1 MATTDELAARLCA
14 AAGLE
19 PPTSVQRA
27 ALSSANEHF
36 LVDGTFVLRRY
47 RQRAAPHTALVRV
60 RRELRALE
68 TLATAGVPVTRVLA
82 ACEEPGAESLLVER
96 AKGESL
102 RSWAARLPLDEAAS
116 AWAAAGHAL
125 AAVHSVDVGRPA
137 DEASRG
143 TWHYEEVLANLDRLR
158 ESRPD
163 LPALDRL
170 LALVEDA
177 RPFCEEA
184 PVAFCQCD
192 AHLWQFMLV
201 RRGTDW
207 ECTAILD
214 WEHAELAALHALPH
228 RTRRVDPRRPCAR
241 TRVAG

>member
-1 MATTDELAARLCA
+1 M
-14 AAGLE
+14 
-19 PPTSVQRA
+19 S
-27 ALSSANEHF
+27 
-36 LVDGTFVLRRY
+36 
-47 RQRAAPHTALVRV
+47 
-60 RRELRALE
+60 
-68 TLATAGVPVTRVLA
+68 
-82 ACEEPGAESLLVER
+82 
-96 AKGESL
+96 
-102 RSWAARLPLDEAAS
+102 
-116 AWAAAGHAL
+116 
-125 AAVHSVDVGRPA
+125 
-137 DEASRG
+137 
-143 TWHYEEVLANLDRLR
+143 EVNLDRLR